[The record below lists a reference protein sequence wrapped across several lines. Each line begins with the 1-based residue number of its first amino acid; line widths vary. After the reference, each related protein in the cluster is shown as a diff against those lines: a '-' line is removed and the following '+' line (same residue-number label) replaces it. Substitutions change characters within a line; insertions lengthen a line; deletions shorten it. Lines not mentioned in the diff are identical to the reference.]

1 MKLSE
6 TGDRK
11 RRERKE
17 REEERSV
24 NPSVHRSSNSSRS
37 RWQPVVGHVSDSSLV
52 AVKLFD
58 ASCGHHVMHG
68 HSVINASTHDVS
80 ALWMERHGVH
90 VTLQNRG
97 EQ

>member
-24 NPSVHRSSNSSRS
+24 NPSVHRSSNSS
-37 RWQPVVGHVSDSSLV
+37 LLKV
-52 AVKLFD
+52 AT
-58 ASCGHHVMHG
+58 CCRPR
-68 HSVINASTHDVS
+68 
-80 ALWMERHGVH
+80 E
-90 VTLQNRG
+90 
-97 EQ
+97 